1 MGDLLFYLALAL
13 QVGLALWAV
22 LATLKEQASLRRCVS
37 QCEDP
42 DSAEKATKSLS
53 GMQGVIASE
62 MVESVR
68 LRSTLDDALVKAITR
83 ASEAPWTPAVTLV
96 SALQS
101 VTVGLVL
108 APACLS
114 LLKAAHTLGSHAAT
128 ITSLPTPT
136 RYLQAPLALQDTFI
150 GIREGFSRTAIL
162 LAGLAIVWAIAW
174 WLRRPLAREA
184 RFVQAI
190 LQIATRIRPGTAA
203 PVAARLAQLVA
214 PQNAFT
220 RPVAAVGIWFVAI
233 TAGWAVLMGTASL
246 RASNHTEPSYSV
258 WPLKGRT
265 AITHSSDLQL
275 PVVHGGAPFVDQ
287 GLATITV
294 SPQSIM
300 FQGRAFASI
309 EDGGLG
315 PDWPPSSVQGM
326 QQTLKQSD
334 AVTIVADQ
342 SVSATRVLLPLIA
355 WLKRDA
361 GIKHYHLLVS
371 RALTSGAAQA
381 DLLVSA
387 PEPSDAPGLTITV
400 QGKQLSVGQTRVP
413 NSRRGWRN
421 DVRIAVR
428 RIDELLDTKRRRA
441 VQVKLQGEVSYQQLA
456 QSLGA
461 ADDSCGG
468 DSDCGLPGLGLR
480 LILAVD

>member
-1 MGDLLFYLALAL
+1 MSDLLFYLALLL
-13 QVGLALWAV
+13 QLGLALWAI
-22 LATLKEQASLRRCVS
+22 LATLKEQASLRRCVA

-42 DSAEKATKSLS
+42 DSAEKATKNLG
-53 GMQGVIASE
+53 GMQGVIAGE

-68 LRSTLDDALVKAITR
+68 LRSTLDDALVKAIAR
-83 ASEAPWTPAVTLV
+83 ASETPWTPTL
-96 SALQS
+96 ALVCGLQAL
-101 VTVGLVL
+101 TVGLVL
-108 APACLS
+108 APASLS
-114 LLKAAHTLGSHAAT
+114 LLKAAHTLGAHAAT
-128 ITSLPTPT
+128 ITALPTSS

-150 GIREGFSRTAIL
+150 GVREGFSRTAIL

-184 RFVQAI
+184 RFVQA
-190 LQIATRIRPGTAA
+190 LLHIATRIRPGTSA

-233 TAGWAVLMGTASL
+233 TAGWAVLLGTASL
-246 RASNHTEPSYSV
+246 RAANHTEPNYSV
-258 WPLKGRT
+258 WPVKGRT
-265 AITHSSDLQL
+265 AITHSTDLKL
-275 PVVHGGAPFVDQ
+275 PVVHGGVPFVDQ

-315 PDWPPSSVQGM
+315 PDWPPNNVQGM
-326 QQTLKQSD
+326 RQTLQQSD

-342 SVSATRVLLPLIA
+342 RVSATRALVPLIG
-355 WLKRDA
+355 WLKQDA
-361 GIKHYHLLVS
+361 GVKHYHLLVS
-371 RALTSGAAQA
+371 RDLSSGAAQA
-381 DLLVSA
+381 DLLISA
-387 PEPSDAPGLTITV
+387 SQPDDAPGLTITV

-413 NSRRGWRN
+413 NSRSGWRN
-421 DVRIAVR
+421 DVRVAVR
-428 RIDELLDTKRRRA
+428 RIDELLLTKQRRA

-461 ADDSCGG
+461 ADDSCAG

-480 LILAVD
+480 LVLAVD